1 MRDFPGVCER
11 IQGIFCEELQVEPP
25 AVGDELIEA
34 GLLDSMMFVS
44 LLLHLEGEFGV
55 NVDLQTVEISDFS
68 SIEKIAQLVM
78 TVNNAQAVG

>member
-1 MRDFPGVCER
+1 MRDFPSVCER
-11 IQGIFCEELQVEPP
+11 IRGIFCEELRVESP

-55 NVDLQTVEISDFS
+55 NVDLPTVEISDFS
-68 SIEKIAQLVM
+68 TIEKIAQLIM
-78 TVNNAQAVG
+78 TVNNAQTVG